1 MLDLEV
7 PSGGRNPLSLNN
19 HERTHNVKMVDRRD
33 FLQGSL
39 LTAATMGVLAQER
52 ALGAEADVFTEAG
65 PIIDTQV
72 YLSRW
77 PFRRIPGD
85 EDTAAL
91 VELLRGHGVVHAWTG
106 SFDGVFHK
114 DIGAV
119 NARLSEACL
128 ASGQG
133 LLVPFGTVN
142 PKLPDWEEELRRCAE
157 EYRMPGI
164 RLHPNYHCYAL
175 DDPVFAR
182 LLELAAK
189 RGLIVQLVTWMEDT
203 RHQNPL
209 MPVPEVDLAPLAEL
223 VDGVASLRVVLSNA
237 LHVPRGKLLL
247 SLAKCEGVYF
257 DLAKLELIEGLAV
270 ALESIPI
277 ERLLFSSY
285 SPMFYFE
292 STLLKLR
299 ESVLSKSQ
307 AKSILQDNAQQLLAV
322 SNWKGGNNR

>member
-1 MLDLEV
+1 ME
-7 PSGGRNPLSLNN
+7 
-19 HERTHNVKMVDRRD
+19 TVDRRD

-39 LTAATMGVLAQER
+39 LTAATMAVLAQER
-52 ALGAEADVFTEAG
+52 ALGAQDDVFTVAG
-65 PIIDTQV
+65 PIIDTHV

-85 EDTAAL
+85 EDPAAL
-91 VELLRGHGVVHAWTG
+91 VELLRDHGVVQAWTG

-114 DIGAV
+114 DVGAV
-119 NARLSEACL
+119 NAGLAEACR
-128 ASGQG
+128 SDGQG

-164 RLHPNYHCYAL
+164 RLHPNYHRYAL
-175 DDPVFAR
+175 DDPAFAR
-182 LLELAAK
+182 LLELAAE
-189 RGLIVQLVTWMEDT
+189 RGMIVQLVAWMEDT

-223 VDGVASLRVVLSNA
+223 VGGLPDLRIVLPNA
-237 LHVPRGKLLL
+237 LHVPGSKLLL
-247 SLAKCEGVYF
+247 PLIKCEQVYF

-270 ALESIPI
+270 ALESMPI
-277 ERLLFSSY
+277 ERLLFASY

-299 ESVLSKSQ
+299 ESVLSKSE
-307 AKSILQDNAQQLLAV
+307 AKSILENNARQLLAA
-322 SNWKGGNNR
+322 SNWKGGNKQ

>member
-1 MLDLEV
+1 ME
-7 PSGGRNPLSLNN
+7 
-19 HERTHNVKMVDRRD
+19 KVDRRD

-39 LTAATMGVLAQER
+39 LTAAAMGVCAQQRTLLAQD
-52 ALGAEADVFTEAG
+52 DVFTVAG
-65 PIIDTQV
+65 PIIDAHV

-85 EDTAAL
+85 EDPVAL
-91 VELLRGHGVVHAWTG
+91 VELLRGQGVVQAWTG

-119 NARLSEACL
+119 NASLAEACR
-128 ASGQG
+128 AHGQG
-133 LLVPFGTVN
+133 FLVPFGTIN
-142 PKLPDWEEELRRCAE
+142 PKLPDWEEELRRCRE
-157 EYRMPGI
+157 EHQMPGI

-189 RGLIVQLVTWMEDT
+189 RGMIVQLVAWMEDT

-209 MPVPEVDLAPLAEL
+209 MPVPEVDLAPLVEL
-223 VDGVASLRVVLSNA
+223 VGGLPDLRIVLQNA
-237 LHVPRGKLLL
+237 LHVPGSKTLA
-247 SLAKCEGVYF
+247 SLAKCEQVYF
-257 DLAKLELIEGLAV
+257 DLAKLEIIEGLAV
-270 ALESIPI
+270 ALKSISI
-277 ERLLFSSY
+277 ERLLFASY

-299 ESVLSKSQ
+299 ESVLNKSQ
-307 AKSILQDNAQQLLAV
+307 AKSILQDNARQLLAA
-322 SNWKGGNNR
+322 SNWKEGNNR

>member
-1 MLDLEV
+1 
-7 PSGGRNPLSLNN
+7 
-19 HERTHNVKMVDRRD
+19 
-33 FLQGSL
+33 
-39 LTAATMGVLAQER
+39 MGVLAEER
-52 ALGAEADVFTEAG
+52 TRGAEDDAFAEAG

-91 VELLRGHGVVHAWTG
+91 VELLRRHGVVQAWTG
-106 SFDGVFHK
+106 SFGGVFHK
-114 DIGAV
+114 DVGAV
-119 NARLSEACL
+119 NARLAEACRTD
-128 ASGQG
+128 GEG

-164 RLHPNYHCYAL
+164 RLHPNYHCYGL
-175 DDPVFAR
+175 DDPAFVR
-182 LLELAAK
+182 LLELAAD
-189 RGLIVQLVTWMEDT
+189 RGSIVQLVAWMEDT

-209 MPVPEVDLAPLAEL
+209 MPVPEVDLAPLAEIVGGL
-223 VDGVASLRVVLSNA
+223 PNLRIVLHNA
-237 LHVPRGKLLL
+237 LHVPGIKALP
-247 SLAKCEGVYF
+247 SLVKCKHVYF

-270 ALESIPI
+270 ALKSMPI

-299 ESVLSKSQ
+299 ESALSKSQ
-307 AKSILQDNAQQLLAV
+307 AERILQDNAQQLLAA
-322 SNWKGGNNR
+322 SNWKGGNDR

>member
-1 MLDLEV
+1 ME
-7 PSGGRNPLSLNN
+7 
-19 HERTHNVKMVDRRD
+19 TVDRRD

-52 ALGAEADVFTEAG
+52 ASGAQDDVFTVAG
-65 PIIDTQV
+65 PIIDTHA

-91 VELLRGHGVVHAWTG
+91 VELLRGQGVVQAWTG

-114 DIGAV
+114 DFGAV
-119 NARLSEACL
+119 NARLAEACR
-128 ASGQG
+128 ADGEG

-142 PKLPDWEEELRRCAE
+142 PKFPDWEEELRCCAE
-157 EYRMPGI
+157 EYGMPGI

-182 LLELAAK
+182 LLELAAE
-189 RGLIVQLVTWMEDT
+189 RGMIVQLVAWTEDT

-209 MPVPEVDLAPLAEL
+209 MPVPEVDLAPLAEIVGGL
-223 VDGVASLRVVLSNA
+223 PDLRIVLPNA
-237 LHVPRGKLLL
+237 LHVPGGRLPPPLV
-247 SLAKCEGVYF
+247 KCEHVYF

-270 ALESIPI
+270 ALESISI
-277 ERLLFSSY
+277 ERLLFASY

-299 ESVLSKSQ
+299 ESVLSKAQ
-307 AKSILQDNAQQLLAV
+307 AKSILQENARQLLAV
-322 SNWKGGNNR
+322 SNWKGGKKR

>member
-1 MLDLEV
+1 VE
-7 PSGGRNPLSLNN
+7 
-19 HERTHNVKMVDRRD
+19 TVDRRE

-39 LTAATMGVLAQER
+39 LTAATMGVLAGER
-52 ALGAEADVFTEAG
+52 AAEAEDEVFTEAG

-91 VELLRGHGVVHAWTG
+91 VELLRGQGVVQAWTG

-114 DIGAV
+114 DVGAV
-119 NARLSEACL
+119 NARLADACRT
-128 ASGQG
+128 GGEG

-157 EYRMPGI
+157 QYRMPGI
-164 RLHPNYHCYAL
+164 RLHPNYHGYGL
-175 DDPVFAR
+175 DDPAFVR
-182 LLELAAK
+182 LLELAAD
-189 RGLIVQLVTWMEDT
+189 RGMIVQLVAWMEDT

-209 MPVPEVDLAPLAEL
+209 MPVPDVDLAPLAEIVGRL
-223 VDGVASLRVVLSNA
+223 PKLRIVLHNA
-237 LHVPRGKLLL
+237 LHVPGARVLRPLV
-247 SLAKCEGVYF
+247 KCEHVYF

-270 ALESIPI
+270 ALESMPI

-299 ESVLSKSQ
+299 ESALSKSQ
-307 AKSILQDNAQQLLAV
+307 ANSILQANAQQLLAA
-322 SNWKGGNNR
+322 SSWKGGEAR

>member
-1 MLDLEV
+1 VE
-7 PSGGRNPLSLNN
+7 
-19 HERTHNVKMVDRRD
+19 TVDRRD

-39 LTAATMGVLAQER
+39 LTAAAMGVLVQER
-52 ALGAEADVFTEAG
+52 ASGAEDDVFTVAG
-65 PIIDTQV
+65 PIIDTHV

-85 EDTAAL
+85 EDTAEL
-91 VELLRGHGVVHAWTG
+91 VELLRGRGVVQAWAG
-106 SFDGVFHK
+106 SLDGVFHK

-119 NARLSEACL
+119 NARLAEACRTD
-128 ASGQG
+128 SEG

-175 DDPVFAR
+175 DDPVLAR
-182 LLELAAK
+182 LLELAAE
-189 RGLIVQLVTWMEDT
+189 RGMIVQLVAWMEDT

-209 MPVPEVDLAPLAEL
+209 MPVPEVDLAPLAKI
-223 VDGVASLRVVLSNA
+223 VGSLPDLRIVLQNA
-237 LHVPRGKLLL
+237 LHVPRNRLLPPL
-247 SLAKCEGVYF
+247 VKCEHVYF

-270 ALESIPI
+270 ALKSMPI
-277 ERLLFSSY
+277 ERLLFASF

-292 STLLKLR
+292 ATLLKLR
-299 ESVLSKSQ
+299 ESVLSTSE
-307 AKSILQDNAQQLLAV
+307 AKRILQDNAQQLLAA
-322 SNWKGGNNR
+322 SNWKEGDNR

>member
-1 MLDLEV
+1 VE
-7 PSGGRNPLSLNN
+7 
-19 HERTHNVKMVDRRD
+19 TVDRRE

-39 LTAATMGVLAQER
+39 LTAATMGVLARER
-52 ALGAEADVFTEAG
+52 AAEAEDEVFTEAR

-72 YLSRW
+72 YLSRL

-85 EDTAAL
+85 EDMSAL
-91 VELLRGHGVVHAWTG
+91 VELLRGHGVVQAWTG

-114 DIGAV
+114 DVGAV
-119 NARLSEACL
+119 NAALAEACRT
-128 ASGQG
+128 GGEG

-157 EYRMPGI
+157 QYRMPGI
-164 RLHPNYHCYAL
+164 RLHPNYHGYAL
-175 DDPVFAR
+175 DDQSFVR
-182 LLELAAK
+182 LLELAAD
-189 RGLIVQLVTWMEDT
+189 RGMIVQLVAWMEDP

-209 MPVPEVDLAPLAEL
+209 MPVAEVDLAPLAETVGRL
-223 VDGVASLRVVLSNA
+223 PTLRIVLHNA
-237 LHVPRGKLLL
+237 LHVPGARVLRPLV
-247 SLAKCEGVYF
+247 KCEHVYF

-270 ALESIPI
+270 ALESMPI

-299 ESVLSKSQ
+299 ESALSKSQ
-307 AKSILQDNAQQLLAV
+307 ANSILQDNAQQLLAA
-322 SNWKGGNNR
+322 SSWKGGEAR

>member
-1 MLDLEV
+1 VE
-7 PSGGRNPLSLNN
+7 
-19 HERTHNVKMVDRRD
+19 TVDRRD

-52 ALGAEADVFTEAG
+52 ASGAEDDVFSVAG

-85 EDTAAL
+85 EDTAEL
-91 VELLRGHGVVHAWTG
+91 VELLRGHGVVQAWTG

-119 NARLSEACL
+119 NARLAEACRTD
-128 ASGQG
+128 GEG

-157 EYRMPGI
+157 DYGMPGI

-182 LLELAAK
+182 LLELSAE
-189 RGLIVQLVTWMEDT
+189 RGMIVQLVAWMEDT

-209 MPVPEVDLAPLAEL
+209 MPVPEVDLAPLAEIVGGL
-223 VDGVASLRVVLSNA
+223 GDLRIVLQNA
-237 LHVPRGKLLL
+237 LHVPGRKHLLPL
-247 SLAKCEGVYF
+247 IKCEDVYF
-257 DLAKLELIEGLAV
+257 DLPKLELIEGLAV
-270 ALESIPI
+270 ALKSMPI
-277 ERLLFSSY
+277 ERLLFASY

-299 ESVLSKSQ
+299 ESVLSKSE
-307 AKSILQDNAQQLLAV
+307 AKGILQDNAEELLAA
-322 SNWKGGNNR
+322 SNWKGGNDR